1 MAVDQFLVE
10 VPKDTDF
17 SLGKSGTARL
27 RKIFTQSPTI
37 EELTDDERR
46 EFFQKEVL
54 NAVIN
59 DGGHTFGT
67 FNTSY
72 EGAPNIS
79 EDVATGGGGAPATP
93 HVPNPVSPG
102 QGSVNPTDQAEAPE
116 EFGKQRSDVPFA
128 GPGSNLEPANSSE
141 AIASQKFK
149 SLTLGK
155 SS

>member
-10 VPKDTDF
+10 IPRDTDS
-17 SLGKSGTARL
+17 SLGKSGTAKL
-27 RKIFTQSPTI
+27 RRIFTGSPTI

-46 EFFQKEVL
+46 QFFQDEVL

-67 FNTSY
+67 FNTSF
-72 EGAPNIS
+72 ENAPNIS
-79 EDVATGGGGAPATP
+79 EDVATGGAGLPASP

-102 QGSVNPTDQAEAPE
+102 KGSVNPSDQAAAPDG
-116 EFGKQRSDVPFA
+116 FGTQRSDVPFT
-128 GPGSNLEPANSSE
+128 GPGSSLEPATTSE
-141 AIASQKFK
+141 AISQQNFK
-149 SLTLGK
+149 NLTLGK

>member
-27 RKIFTQSPTI
+27 KKIFTQSPTI

-46 EFFQKEVL
+46 EFFQNEVL

-67 FNTSY
+67 YDTSY
-72 EGAPNIS
+72 SGAPNIT
-79 EDVATGGGGAPATP
+79 EGVATGGAGAPASP

-102 QGSVNPTDQAEAPE
+102 QGSVNPSDQAEAPE
-116 EFGKQRSDVPFA
+116 EFGKQRSDVPFT
-128 GPGSNLEPANSSE
+128 GPGSSLEPAASSD

-149 SLTLGK
+149 NLSLGK